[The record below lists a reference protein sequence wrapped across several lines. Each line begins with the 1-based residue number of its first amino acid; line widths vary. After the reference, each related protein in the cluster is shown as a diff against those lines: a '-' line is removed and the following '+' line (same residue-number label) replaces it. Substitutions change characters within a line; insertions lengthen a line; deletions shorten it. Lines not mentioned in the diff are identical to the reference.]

1 LAPVVGAF
9 FLFNL
14 RRERKGLAALAA
26 ALLLYGLAVR
36 AAVAGLMVAAS
47 TLRLG
52 SHYDVSALVR
62 VQNPLNGHF
71 YQFEPGSLSQVLTVA
86 VIPQLAFWPLYTVAA
101 GLLGAGLAL
110 AVAWAAGP
118 RGSVAGSRSQ
128 GDLAP
133 ARGER

>member
-1 LAPVVGAF
+1 
-9 FLFNL
+9 
-14 RRERKGLAALAA
+14 
-26 ALLLYGLAVR
+26 VR

-62 VQNPLNGHF
+62 VQNPLNGRF
-71 YQFEPGSLSQVLTVA
+71 YQFAPGSFGQVWNVA
-86 VIPQLAFWPLYTVAA
+86 VVPQLAFWTVYTVAA

-110 AVAWAAGP
+110 AVAWSAGL
-118 RGSVAGSRSQ
+118 GSVPGVRTQ
-128 GDLAP
+128 DLAP